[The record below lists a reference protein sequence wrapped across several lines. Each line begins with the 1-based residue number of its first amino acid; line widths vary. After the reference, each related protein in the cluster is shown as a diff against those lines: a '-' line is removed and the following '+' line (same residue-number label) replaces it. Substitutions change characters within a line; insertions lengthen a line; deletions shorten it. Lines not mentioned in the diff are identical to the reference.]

1 MIEIFDRMAQFLEYI
16 FLPLAVAGD
25 IGNRP
30 HGISRIPLCLC
41 EPAYPQPQP
50 ATVRA
55 VGGGNA
61 HLFLLAFAL
70 ARRLQK
76 AEYRLGNVGITNE
89 YPFHRSHVLHR
100 RSSG

>member
-1 MIEIFDRMAQFLEYI
+1 MR
-16 FLPLAVAGD
+16 AGVPSAAASD
-25 IGNRP
+25 
-30 HGISRIPLCLC
+30 L
-41 EPAYPQPQP
+41 
-50 ATVRA
+50 RA

-89 YPFHRSHVLHR
+89 YPFTGRTSCIDVAPVR
-100 RSSG
+100 VR